1 MSLAEILGISG
12 GGLLIILTLIQISP
26 LKINPWSWLAKQI
39 GKAINSDVLTEL
51 REVKEDQEELT
62 RKLER
67 HIEDDEERDANYH
80 RARILRF
87 NIGLMRGEEYTHEYF
102 TDMLAE
108 IDEYERYCNTHPDYK
123 NNRAVIA
130 VENIKRAYEDHVRD
144 GDFLGGV

>member
-80 RARILRF
+80 RTRILRF